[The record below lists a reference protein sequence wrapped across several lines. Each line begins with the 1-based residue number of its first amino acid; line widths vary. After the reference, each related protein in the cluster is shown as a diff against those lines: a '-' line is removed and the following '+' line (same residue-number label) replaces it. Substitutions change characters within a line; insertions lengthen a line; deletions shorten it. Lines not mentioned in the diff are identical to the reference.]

1 MIADVPLDDEIAR
14 AARERVRARLQAEIA
29 AAIAGGDAV
38 AAAPAPFDGDA
49 LVAPPA
55 RRRARRAPRAPRR
68 RRLPLIVAG
77 GLAAAAAGVVALVS
91 GLGEGRVSPPAS
103 AAAVLRA
110 AAAAAAHGPA
120 PGAIPPGRYLYVRT
134 THMDPHVIHHRG
146 QTFTAYIRYVD
157 EDWTARDGSG
167 RNRSTPTTPTFP
179 TAADRA
185 AYERAGSPSEVAMVG
200 HELQIMGDV
209 DVSSPGV
216 AKHAFPARAG
226 GMGSSYAQ
234 IRALPADP
242 QALGR
247 ILSRRVS
254 RFRLPWYTAAT
265 RDAVVRGNTLEWIGR
280 LLGAAPLDA
289 DQRAALL
296 RLAAS
301 LPGVELSG
309 DAVDRL
315 GRQGTAVRLDVR
327 AVRTDRHIPPQ
338 LRTSRSSVTLVVDP
352 ATGALLGT
360 RLVATDGSGKVV
372 TDLGAVYSAKVVAS
386 DR

>member
-14 AARERVRARLQAEIA
+14 AARERVRVKLREEIA
-29 AAIAGGDAV
+29 TASLAG
-38 AAAPAPFDGDA
+38 P
-49 LVAPPA
+49 
-55 RRRARRAPRAPRR
+55 RRRART
-68 RRLPLIVAG
+68 
-77 GLAAAAAGVVALVS
+77 LAAVTLVAVAAGVVALVS
-91 GLGEGRVSPPAS
+91 GLDEGRVSPPSS

-110 AAAAAAHGPA
+110 AAAAALRAPA
-120 PGAIPPGRYLYVRT
+120 PGAIPAGEYLYVRT
-134 THMDPHVIHHRG
+134 THMDPHVIHRRG

-167 RNRSTPTTPTFP
+167 RNRSTPATPAFP

-185 AYERAGSPSEVAMVG
+185 AYRRAGSPSEVAMVG
-200 HELQIMGDV
+200 HELQIMGGA

-226 GMGSSYAQ
+226 GMGYSYAQ

-242 QALGR
+242 QALTR
-247 ILSRRVS
+247 ILSRKVS
-254 RFRLPWYTAAT
+254 RFRLRWYTPASRA
-265 RDAVVRGNTLEWIGR
+265 AVVRGNTLEWIGR

-289 DQRAALL
+289 GQRAALL

-301 LPGVELSG
+301 LPGVRVSG

-315 GRQGTAVRLDVR
+315 GRRGTAVRLDVR
-327 AVRTDRHIPPQ
+327 AVRTDSRIPPAV
-338 LRTSRSSVTLVVDP
+338 RTSQSAVTLVVDP
-352 ATGALLGT
+352 ATGTLLGT
-360 RLVATDGSGKVV
+360 RLVATDGRGKVV
-372 TDLGAVYSAKVVAS
+372 TDLGSVYAAKVVAS